1 MEYRKKTERTSR
13 KTFGNFAMFFS
24 IGMGLIYF
32 GFGVFVIFSEPG
44 LIAIEPTWK
53 YILGVVLILWGCMR
67 FFRAY
72 QQRTKERHR
81 KYED

>member
-1 MEYRKKTERTSR
+1 MEYERKSEKRTR
-13 KTFGNFAMFFS
+13 KTFVNFAQIFS

-32 GFGVFVIFSEPG
+32 AFGVFVIFSEPG
-44 LIAIEPTWK
+44 TIPIEPNWK
-53 YILGVVLILWGCMR
+53 YVLGVVLILWGCMR

-72 QQRTKERHR
+72 QQKTKERTR